1 MRSVCMIVNY
11 ENKLPAA
18 VAVAEE
24 LPARETTTARSMH
37 VAAAKTKEQEERR
50 KNRRGILKIHQEC
63 F

>member
-1 MRSVCMIVNY
+1 MIVNY

-18 VAVAEE
+18 VAAEE

-37 VAAAKTKEQEERR
+37 AAAAEKEEKKEENAEKTGEA
-50 KNRRGILKIHQEC
+50 

>member
-18 VAVAEE
+18 VAAEE

-37 VAAAKTKEQEERR
+37 VAAAKEEKEEERR